1 MSIRPGDFVIAT
13 SGRDMGKCFIVL
25 SVENQFLYLC
35 DGKNRKVST
44 PKKKKAKHV
53 SIAGAANDSIRG
65 RLLDGGITN
74 REVRRAISIFKGLT
88 AESY

>member
-13 SGRDMGKCFIVL
+13 YGRDMGKCFIVL

-35 DGKNRKVST
+35 DGKNRKVSK

-53 SIAGAANDSIRG
+53 LIAGAVNDCIRS
-65 RLLDGGITN
+65 RLSGGGITN
-74 REVRRAISIFKGLT
+74 KEVRKAISNFKGLT
-88 AESY
+88 AESD